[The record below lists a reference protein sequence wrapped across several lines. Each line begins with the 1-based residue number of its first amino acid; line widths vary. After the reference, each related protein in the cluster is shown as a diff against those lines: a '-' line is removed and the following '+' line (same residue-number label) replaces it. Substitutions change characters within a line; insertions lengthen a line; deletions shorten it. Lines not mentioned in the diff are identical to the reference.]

1 MTTSIISEEKL
12 IRRPFEWN
20 SIVLSGLEELGSEL
34 WPAKKSSMVTTNV
47 EVLEN
52 ESTLLLIG
60 RRVILL
66 AEIYLRRLSRTEL
79 ISYSSERLP

>member
-34 WPAKKSSMVTTNV
+34 WPAKKEFHGN
-47 EVLEN
+47 N
-52 ESTLLLIG
+52 E
-60 RRVILL
+60 RRGLGKRID
-66 AEIYLRRLSRTEL
+66 AAFDWPP
-79 ISYSSERLP
+79 SYSSRRDLLAPTESNRVD